1 MTSLLQQRDEGTLIL
16 TINRPDRENRIDRA
30 LADDLC
36 AALRSARTEAD
47 VRAVVLTAAGK
58 VFCLGGDIVPFPDGT
73 AFDYMGFAKSFSEIS
88 RAMAGLGKPLI
99 AAVNGD
105 AFAGGFSLLAGCD
118 MAIVASDARLGLPEL
133 EYGLFPLLALA
144 TTHALLPPKLMF
156 EIIYESRLLTAEEAC
171 ALYLANRTA
180 PREKVLAETLALARR
195 IGSKS
200 ATGILFGRDA
210 FYAMQSAA
218 LSSANDHARFALAAL
233 LSTNDAREAAKAK
246 REGRKPKY
254 TGD

>member
-1 MTSLLQQRDEGTLIL
+1 MTSLLQKQEEGVLIL

-30 LADDLC
+30 LACDLC
-36 AALRSARTEAD
+36 AALRSARAD
-47 VRAVVLTAAGK
+47 ANVRAVVLTGAGK
-58 VFCLGGDIVPFPDGT
+58 VFCLGGDLGSFPGGT
-73 AFDYMGFAKSFSEIS
+73 AFDYLGFANAFSEIS
-88 RAMAGLGKPLI
+88 HAMAGLGKPLF

-105 AFAGGFSLLAGCD
+105 AFAGGFSLIAGCD

-156 EIIYESRLLTAEEAC
+156 EIIYESRLLTADEAC
-171 ALYLANRTA
+171 ALHLANRTA
-180 PREKVLAETLALARR
+180 PREKVLSEALTLAQR
-195 IGSKS
+195 IGSKN
-200 ATGILFGRDA
+200 ATGILFGRDTY
-210 FYAMQSAA
+210 YAMQNTT
-218 LSSANDHARFALAAL
+218 LNSSNDQARFALSAL

-246 REGRKPKY
+246 REGRKPKF

>member
-1 MTSLLQQRDEGTLIL
+1 MTSLLQKLDEDVLIL
-16 TINRPDRENRIDRA
+16 TINRPERDNRIDPA

-36 AALRSARTEAD
+36 AALRSARVAEK
-47 VRAVVLTAAGK
+47 VRAVVLTAAGD
-58 VFCLGGDIVPFPDGT
+58 VFCLGGDIDRFPDGT
-73 AFDYMGFAKSFSEIS
+73 AFDYLRFAKAFSEIS
-88 RAMAGLGKPLI
+88 HTMAGLGKPLI

-118 MAIVASDARLGLPEL
+118 MAIVANDARFGLPEL

-156 EIIYESRLLTAEEAC
+156 EIIYESRLLTADEAC
-171 ALYLANRTA
+171 ALHLANRTA
-180 PREKVLAETLALARR
+180 PKDKVVQEAFVLARR
-195 IGSKS
+195 LGGRN
-200 ATGILFGRDA
+200 ATGIMFGRDA
-210 FYAMQSAA
+210 FYAMRNAA
-218 LSSANDHARFALAAL
+218 LIAANDHARFALSAL

-254 TGD
+254 SGS